1 MKGLLI
7 KDVKLLKNQ
16 KQFFLVICI
25 IGTLFLVTSNDP
37 SFVITYMT
45 LMFSIFTLSTISYD
59 EHDNGAAYL
68 FTLPISR
75 QSYTMEKYAFGLI
88 TTMLAWGV
96 FTAAALGATYY
107 RQIEIDLRQWL
118 VIAVTYLAVALL
130 LLAIT
135 IPIQFKFGA
144 ERSRIALIAVVGCAV
159 LVAYAAAKIF
169 EAFHI
174 DLSAVIDRVAEMT
187 PGVFLAFL
195 CAAAV
200 AVIGIS
206 YSISLRIVKKKQF

>member
-75 QSYTMEKYAFGLI
+75 QSYTMEKYVFGLI
-88 TTMLAWGV
+88 TTMLAWVV

-118 VIAVTYLAVALL
+118 GIAVTYLAVALL

-135 IPIQFKFGA
+135 IPIQFKFGT

-200 AVIGIS
+200 AAIGIS

>member
-75 QSYTMEKYAFGLI
+75 QSYTMEKYVFGLI
-88 TTMLAWGV
+88 TTMLAWVV

-144 ERSRIALIAVVGCAV
+144 ERSRIALIAVGCAV

-200 AVIGIS
+200 AAIGIS

>member
-37 SFVITYMT
+37 SFAITYMT

-75 QSYTMEKYAFGLI
+75 QSYTMEKYVFGLI
-88 TTMLAWGV
+88 TTMLAWVV

-200 AVIGIS
+200 AAIGIS

>member
-25 IGTLFLVTSNDP
+25 IGTLFLVMSNDP

-75 QSYTMEKYAFGLI
+75 QSYTMEKYVFGLI

>member
-75 QSYTMEKYAFGLI
+75 QSYTMEKYVFCLI
-88 TTMLAWGV
+88 TTMLAWVV

-200 AVIGIS
+200 AAIGIS

>member
-25 IGTLFLVTSNDP
+25 IGTLFLVTCYEQ

-45 LMFSIFTLSTISYD
+45 LMFSIFTLCTISYD

-75 QSYTMEKYAFGLI
+75 QSYTMEKYVFGLI

>member
-68 FTLPISR
+68 FKLPISR
-75 QSYTMEKYAFGLI
+75 QSYTMEKYVFGLI

-96 FTAAALGATYY
+96 FTAASLGETYY
-107 RQIEIDLRQWL
+107 RQIEIDLRQGL

>member
-7 KDVKLLKNQ
+7 KDMKLLKNQ
-16 KQFFLVICI
+16 KQFLLIICI
-25 IGTLFLVTSNDP
+25 IGTLFLATSNDP

-59 EHDNGAAYL
+59 EHDNGAAFL

-75 QSYTMEKYAFGLI
+75 QIYAAEKYVFGLL
-88 TTMLAWGV
+88 TTMLAWIV
-96 FTAAALGATYY
+96 FTAAALGATYF
-107 RQIEIDLRQWL
+107 RKIEIDLRQWL
-118 VIAVTYLAVALL
+118 IIAVTYLAVVLL
-130 LLAIT
+130 LLAVT

-144 ERSRIALIAVVGCAV
+144 ERSRVALIAVVGCAF
-159 LVAYAAAKIF
+159 LIAYAAAKIF
-169 EAFHI
+169 QAFHV

-206 YSISLRIVKKKQF
+206 YSISLKIVKKKQF

>member
-75 QSYTMEKYAFGLI
+75 QSYTMEKYVFGLI
-88 TTMLAWGV
+88 TTMLAWVV

-200 AVIGIS
+200 AAIGIS
-206 YSISLRIVKKKQF
+206 YSISLRIVKKMQF

>member
-75 QSYTMEKYAFGLI
+75 QSYTMEKYVFGLI
-88 TTMLAWGV
+88 TTMLAWVV

-200 AVIGIS
+200 AAIGIS
-206 YSISLRIVKKKQF
+206 TASPLGS

>member
-45 LMFSIFTLSTISYD
+45 LMYSIFTLSTISYD

-75 QSYTMEKYAFGLI
+75 QSYTMEKYVFGLI
-88 TTMLAWGV
+88 TTMLAWVV

-159 LVAYAAAKIF
+159 LGAYAAAKIF

-200 AVIGIS
+200 AAIGIS

>member
-1 MKGLLI
+1 
-7 KDVKLLKNQ
+7 
-16 KQFFLVICI
+16 
-25 IGTLFLVTSNDP
+25 
-37 SFVITYMT
+37 MT

-75 QSYTMEKYAFGLI
+75 QSYTMEKYVFGLI
-88 TTMLAWGV
+88 TTMLAWVV

-200 AVIGIS
+200 AAIGIS

>member
-75 QSYTMEKYAFGLI
+75 QSYTMEKYVFGLI
-88 TTMLAWGV
+88 TTMLAWVV

-195 CAAAV
+195 CEAAV
-200 AVIGIS
+200 AAIGIS

>member
-1 MKGLLI
+1 MI

-75 QSYTMEKYAFGLI
+75 QSYTMEKYVFGLI
-88 TTMLAWGV
+88 TTMLAWVV

-118 VIAVTYLAVALL
+118 VIAVTYL

-200 AVIGIS
+200 AAIGIS

>member
-75 QSYTMEKYAFGLI
+75 QSYTMEKYVFGLI
-88 TTMLAWGV
+88 TTMLAWVV

-135 IPIQFKFGA
+135 IPIQFKFGT

-200 AVIGIS
+200 AAIGIS